1 MLQKL
6 KNSGEAIQ
14 FCIFFCKFA
23 INTLYINIRLMI
35 SKTLQD
41 ALNEQI
47 AAEIYSANLYLSMSF
62 YMEKEGFDG
71 FSTWMK
77 KQSAEEMDH
86 AYQMASFIIK
96 RGGEAVVNQIPA
108 VKQKWSTPLE
118 AFEDTYKHE
127 CHVSRLIDNLLEL
140 AISEHDNASQDFLWQ
155 FVREQVEEE
164 ATASG
169 IVDRIKRMGDSA
181 IFNLDQQYGS
191 RA

>member
-1 MLQKL
+1 
-6 KNSGEAIQ
+6 
-14 FCIFFCKFA
+14 
-23 INTLYINIRLMI
+23 MI
-35 SKTLQD
+35 SKKLQD

-47 AAEIYSANLYLSMSF
+47 VAEIYSANLYLSMSF
-62 YMEKEGFDG
+62 YMEKEGFEG

-108 VKQKWSTPLE
+108 VKQKWTTPLE

-127 CHVSRLIDNLLEL
+127 CRVSQLIDKLLEL

-169 IVDRIKRMGDSA
+169 IVDRIKRMGDTA

>member
-23 INTLYINIRLMI
+23 IHTLQINIRLMI
-35 SKTLQD
+35 SKKLQD

-47 AAEIYSANLYLSMSF
+47 VAEIYSANLYLSMSF
-62 YMEKEGFDG
+62 YMEKEGFEG

-108 VKQKWSTPLE
+108 VKQKWTTPLE

-127 CHVSRLIDNLLEL
+127 CQVSRLIDNLLDL

>member
-1 MLQKL
+1 
-6 KNSGEAIQ
+6 
-14 FCIFFCKFA
+14 
-23 INTLYINIRLMI
+23 MI
-35 SKTLQD
+35 SKKLQD

-47 AAEIYSANLYLSMSF
+47 VAEIYSANLYLSMSF
-62 YMEKEGFDG
+62 YMEKEGFEG

-127 CHVSRLIDNLLEL
+127 CHVSQLIDKLLGL

>member
-1 MLQKL
+1 
-6 KNSGEAIQ
+6 
-14 FCIFFCKFA
+14 
-23 INTLYINIRLMI
+23 MI
-35 SKTLQD
+35 SKKLQD
-41 ALNEQI
+41 SLNEQI
-47 AAEIYSANLYLSMSF
+47 VAEIYSANLYLSMSF
-62 YMEKEGFDG
+62 YMEKEGFEG

-127 CHVSRLIDNLLEL
+127 CHVSQLIDKLLEL

>member
-1 MLQKL
+1 
-6 KNSGEAIQ
+6 
-14 FCIFFCKFA
+14 
-23 INTLYINIRLMI
+23 MI
-35 SKTLQD
+35 SKKLQD

-47 AAEIYSANLYLSMSF
+47 VAEIYSANLYLSMSF
-62 YMEKEGFDG
+62 YMEKEGFEG

-108 VKQKWSTPLE
+108 VKQKWTTPLE

-127 CHVSRLIDNLLEL
+127 CQVSQLIDKLLDL

>member
-23 INTLYINIRLMI
+23 INTLHINIRHMI
-35 SKTLQD
+35 SKKLQD

-47 AAEIYSANLYLSMSF
+47 VAEIYSANLYLSMSF
-62 YMEKEGFDG
+62 YMEKEGFEG

-127 CHVSRLIDNLLEL
+127 CHVSQLIDKLLEL

>member
-14 FCIFFCKFA
+14 FCFLFCKFA
-23 INTLYINIRLMI
+23 INTLQINIRLMI
-35 SKTLQD
+35 SKKLQD

-118 AFEDTYKHE
+118 AFEDAYKHE
-127 CHVSRLIDNLLEL
+127 CHVSRLIDKLLEL

>member
-1 MLQKL
+1 
-6 KNSGEAIQ
+6 
-14 FCIFFCKFA
+14 
-23 INTLYINIRLMI
+23 MI
-35 SKTLQD
+35 SKKLQD

-47 AAEIYSANLYLSMSF
+47 VAEIYSANLYLSMSF
-62 YMEKEGFDG
+62 YMEKEGFEG

-127 CHVSRLIDNLLEL
+127 CHVSQLIDKLLEL
-140 AISEHDNASQDFLWQ
+140 AISEHDKASQDFLWQ

>member
-6 KNSGEAIQ
+6 KNSGKAIQ

-23 INTLYINIRLMI
+23 INTLQINIRLMI
-35 SKTLQD
+35 SKKLQD

-47 AAEIYSANLYLSMSF
+47 VAEIYSANLYLSMSF
-62 YMEKEGFDG
+62 YMEKEGFEG

-108 VKQKWSTPLE
+108 VKQKWTTPLE

-127 CHVSRLIDNLLEL
+127 CQVSRLIDNLLDL

-169 IVDRIKRMGDSA
+169 IVDRIKRMGDTA

>member
-1 MLQKL
+1 
-6 KNSGEAIQ
+6 
-14 FCIFFCKFA
+14 
-23 INTLYINIRLMI
+23 
-35 SKTLQD
+35 
-41 ALNEQI
+41 
-47 AAEIYSANLYLSMSF
+47 
-62 YMEKEGFDG
+62 
-71 FSTWMK
+71 
-77 KQSAEEMDH
+77 MDH

-127 CHVSRLIDNLLEL
+127 CHVSQLIDKLLEL

>member
-1 MLQKL
+1 
-6 KNSGEAIQ
+6 
-14 FCIFFCKFA
+14 
-23 INTLYINIRLMI
+23 MI
-35 SKTLQD
+35 SKKLQD

-47 AAEIYSANLYLSMSF
+47 VAEIYSANLYLSMSF
-62 YMEKEGFDG
+62 YMEKEGFEG

-127 CHVSRLIDNLLEL
+127 CHVSQLIDKLLEL

-169 IVDRIKRMGDSA
+169 IVDRIKRMGDTA